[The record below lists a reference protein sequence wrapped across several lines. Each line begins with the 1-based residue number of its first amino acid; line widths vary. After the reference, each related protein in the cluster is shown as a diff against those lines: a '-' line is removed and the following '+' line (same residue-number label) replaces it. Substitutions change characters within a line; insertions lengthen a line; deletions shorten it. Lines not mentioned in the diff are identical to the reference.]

1 MLPETVAIIPA
12 RGGSKRIPRK
22 NIKAFLGKPILGH
35 VIEILKDSQAFG
47 EILVSTDDTEIKMIA
62 SDFGADSVID
72 RPEFLADDL
81 TPTQPVIQHA
91 IQERGLH
98 DSLICCVYPCNPLLT
113 KATITA
119 CLDQVRKSPDRF
131 SFPVLEYRHPIQRA
145 FTMSGDGQLTFRT
158 PEHELSRTQDL
169 TKPLHDAGS
178 IYCALASVWLSDM
191 RIHSNANGILVDH
204 TEAIDIDHE
213 QDWTLAEK
221 IFSTRSLSDD

>member
-98 DSLICCVYPCNPLLT
+98 DSLACCVYPCNPLLT

-119 CLDQVRKSPDRF
+119 CLDQVRKSPGSR
-131 SFPVLEYRHPIQRA
+131 SRSSS
-145 FTMSGDGQLTFRT
+145 TSMSVASMLRCEASSSPRVRRT
-158 PEHELSRTQDL
+158 GSR
-169 TKPLHDAGS
+169 PAMS
-178 IYCALASVWLSDM
+178 YWM
-191 RIHSNANGILVDH
+191 P
-204 TEAIDIDHE
+204 
-213 QDWTLAEK
+213 
-221 IFSTRSLSDD
+221 